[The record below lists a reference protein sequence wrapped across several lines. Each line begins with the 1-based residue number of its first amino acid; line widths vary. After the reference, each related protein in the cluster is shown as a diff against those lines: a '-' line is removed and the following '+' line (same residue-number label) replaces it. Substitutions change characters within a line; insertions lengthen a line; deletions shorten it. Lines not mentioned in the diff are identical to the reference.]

1 MEDTKLRDVGE
12 FELIKLLN
20 DLISNSTNTST
31 DTPYKLIKG
40 IGDDAAI
47 WHSPENTQL
56 LTTDTSVQGVHFQSR
71 PPSWHDVG
79 WKAMIA
85 NLSDIA
91 AMGGIP
97 MYAVITLGLDP
108 KESVRNVMTL
118 YRGIIQAASE
128 YNCHIV
134 GGDIVQSTQQFIS
147 IALLGYCTHKPL
159 TRTGAL
165 AGESI
170 AVTGTLG
177 GSLAGL
183 NLLTETHHKAFR
195 ALSITDRDELI
206 KIHTKPA
213 IARINEGSLLARA
226 NVSSAI
232 DISDG
237 LYSDLGKLCSSSKVS
252 AIIHKSLLPIEPS
265 LASLPNAQQF
275 LLGLQ
280 SGEEY
285 ELLFTA
291 PQQLIRQVIESL
303 PIKYTIIGEITP
315 AQDNLIT
322 ILDENNTPIYPSID
336 EWDHL
341 QT

>member
-1 MEDTKLRDVGE
+1 VEDTKLRDVGE
-12 FELIKLLN
+12 FALIKSLN
-20 DLISNSTNTST
+20 DLVSNFTKISK

-56 LTTDTSVQGVHFQSR
+56 LTTDTSVQGVHFQSQ

-97 MYAVITLGLDP
+97 VYVVITLGLDP
-108 KESVRNVMTL
+108 NEYIKHVMTL
-118 YRGIIQAASE
+118 YKGIIQAALE
-128 YNCHIV
+128 YNCQIV
-134 GGDIVQSTQQFIS
+134 GGDIVRSNQQFIS
-147 IALLGYCTHKPL
+147 IALLGYCPHNPL
-159 TRTGAL
+159 TRAGAL
-165 AGESI
+165 VGESI
-170 AVTGTLG
+170 AVTGTIG

-183 NLLTETHHKAFR
+183 KLLTERNHKAFR
-195 ALSITDRDELI
+195 ALSTTDKEALIT
-206 KIHTKPA
+206 IHTRPT
-213 IARINEGSLLARA
+213 IARIREGRLLATS

-237 LYSDLGKLCSSSKVS
+237 LYSDLGKLCRSSKVS
-252 AIIHKSLLPIEPS
+252 ATIRKSLLPIEPS

-275 LLGLQ
+275 SLGLQ

-285 ELLFTA
+285 ELIFTA
-291 PQQLIRQVIESL
+291 PQQLLRQVIDSL
-303 PIKYTIIGEITP
+303 PIKYTVIGEVTSP
-315 AQDNLIT
+315 QDNLIT
-322 ILDENNTPIYPSID
+322 ILDENNLPIYPSIN